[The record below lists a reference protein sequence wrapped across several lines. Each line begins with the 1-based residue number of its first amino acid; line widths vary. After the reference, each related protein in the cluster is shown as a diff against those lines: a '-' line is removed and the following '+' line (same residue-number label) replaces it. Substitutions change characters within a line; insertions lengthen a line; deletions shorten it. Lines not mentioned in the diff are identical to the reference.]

1 MPTAFRSCLA
11 FALLA
16 ALAACKPAS
25 ESAAMTADNAP
36 AATDTTAA
44 RVSAVA
50 DTLDTLNP
58 LSSPKEEVMA
68 SVEKFAALKSYHAMM
83 QMSGGPQG
91 EITNEVDFVAPDRF
105 RMKMPMGTQVIIGD
119 TMYMS
124 MQGRTM
130 KVPMPAGTLGQWRDP
145 ANMSKYEA
153 SMTVEALGSEAIDG
167 EPARKYLVHHT
178 QPEPVDVTMWIGDAG
193 YPLQI
198 HVEGKAGKAF
208 TSTTRYSRINDP
220 TIRIDPPQ

>member
-1 MPTAFRSCLA
+1 MPIAFRSCLV
-11 FALLA
+11 FALLS
-16 ALAACKPAS
+16 ALAACRPS
-25 ESAAMTADNAP
+25 SPESAATTADNAP
-36 AATDTTAA
+36 AATESTADK
-44 RVSAVA
+44 VSSVA
-50 DTLDTLNP
+50 DTLNP
-58 LSSPKEEVMA
+58 LSSPKEELMA
-68 SVEKFAALKSYHAMM
+68 SVDKFTALKSYHATMR
-83 QMSGGPQG
+83 MSGGPQG

-130 KVPMPAGTLGQWRDP
+130 KVPMPAGTLTQWRDP
-145 ANMSKYEA
+145 ANMRKYEA
-153 SMTVEALGSEAIDG
+153 SMAVEAQGSEAIDG

-178 QPEPVDVTMWIGDAG
+178 QPEPLDVTMWIGDAG

-198 HVEGKAGKAF
+198 RVEGKADKPF
-208 TSTTRYSRINDP
+208 TSTTRYSRINDA

>member
-44 RVSAVA
+44 KVPAVA
-50 DTLDTLNP
+50 DTLNP
-58 LSSPKEEVMA
+58 LPSPKEELMA
-68 SVEKFAALKSYHAMM
+68 SVGKFAALKSYHATMR
-83 QMSGGPQG
+83 MSGGPQG
-91 EITNEVDFVAPDRF
+91 ELTNEVDFVAPDRF

-124 MQGRTM
+124 M
-130 KVPMPAGTLGQWRDP
+130 
-145 ANMSKYEA
+145 
-153 SMTVEALGSEAIDG
+153 DG
-167 EPARKYLVHHT
+167 
-178 QPEPVDVTMWIGDAG
+178 
-193 YPLQI
+193 
-198 HVEGKAGKAF
+198 
-208 TSTTRYSRINDP
+208 
-220 TIRIDPPQ
+220 